1 MRDLKVIMSDME
13 HRQIARDSLFV
24 LVDLRID
31 GEDLERKVKM
41 RNLSAGGMMAEGSAR
56 VSRGQAVWVNLRRAG
71 WTEGTVAWVQGDRF
85 GIAFRNEIDPAAARA
100 PEKVSPKTDDF
111 FARRL
116 LTPMLVR
123 DEGPLRKI

>member
-1 MRDLKVIMSDME
+1 MAEID

-31 GEDLERKVKM
+31 GEDLDRRIKM
-41 RNLSAGGMMAEGSAR
+41 RNLSAGGMMAEGSVR
-56 VSRGQAVWVNLRRAG
+56 VSRGQAVWVNLRKAG
-71 WTEGTVAWVQGDRF
+71 WTEGTVAWVQGTRF
-85 GIAFRNEIDPAAARA
+85 GIAFRNQVDPAAARA
-100 PEKVSPKTDDF
+100 PGKTAPEADEF

-116 LTPMLVR
+116 LTPMPVR

>member
-1 MRDLKVIMSDME
+1 MAEID

-31 GEDLERKVKM
+31 GEDLERKIKM
-41 RNLSAGGMMAEGSAR
+41 RNLSAGGMMAEGTAR
-56 VSRGQAVWVNLRRAG
+56 VTRGQAVWVNLRKAG
-71 WTEGTVAWVQGDRF
+71 WTEGTVAWVQSTRF

-100 PEKVSPKTDDF
+100 PGKNASQVDEF

-116 LTPMLVR
+116 LTPMPIR